1 MNIMIVDDSLTVRMD
16 LDEAFRAAG
25 FSTSLCASAADARR
39 TLALSQTDLVVL
51 DVLLPDGD
59 GISLLRELRNAES
72 TSKVPVL
79 LLSSADEVADRLRGL
94 AQGAH
99 EFVGKPY
106 DAVSV
111 VRRAA
116 RLLKEERENAVPESA
131 SLDALILVI
140 DDSPTYRNE
149 LTACLLA
156 SNYQVIQASSAEEG
170 LQIAADIHPNAII
183 VDGIMPTM
191 SGAAFLQKL
200 RLDPGLSRTLCLL
213 LTGADEPES
222 EVAAL
227 EGGADAYARKKD
239 GLDVLL
245 ARLRAM
251 LRSAE
256 KPSLKRVGAS
266 LLSPK
271 RVLAVDDSVTYLE
284 RLADE
289 LRSEGYDVVRA
300 RSGVEALALLKGERV
315 DCVVLD
321 LLMPGLSGKETCQ
334 KIKADHRLRDTP
346 VIILT
351 SNDTR
356 DAIIEGINAGADD
369 YVGKSATFDVIKAR
383 LLAQLR
389 RKQIEDENREI
400 RDSLL
405 RKETETIIAQEV
417 ADARKDLLDK
427 LSEQNEILGFHVA
440 ELRRVNLELQSFAYS
455 VSHDLRQPLRGLTG
469 FSRAL
474 LDRYGDKLDEQG
486 KHYLERIHSS
496 GERMGRLVDG
506 LLVLSRVSQSPLES
520 RAVPAGKIARK
531 ILQSLQES
539 EPGRKAEIDIDESL
553 VVRGDPNLME
563 SVLQNLLAN
572 AWKFTRERE
581 LTHITFGREGKGY
594 FVRDNGAGFDMAQA
608 DRLFGA
614 FQRFHSASRFEGT
627 GVGLATVQRIIHR
640 HGGKIWAESELER
653 GTTFFFTLAEGA
665 SIPPSDET
673 ARVTSR
679 ESRATP

>member
-1 MNIMIVDDSLTVRMD
+1 MNVVIVDDSLTVRMD
-16 LDEAFRAAG
+16 LDEAFRNAG
-25 FSTSLCASAADARR
+25 FSTSLCSSTAEARR
-39 TLALSQTDLVVL
+39 TLAFSHADLVIL

-59 GISLLRELRNAES
+59 GISLLRELRNSES
-72 TSKVPVL
+72 TRTIPVL

-106 DAVSV
+106 DALSV
-111 VRRAA
+111 VRRATRILHEKRA
-116 RLLKEERENAVPESA
+116 NDAPDDA
-131 SLDALILVI
+131 SEKVLILVI

-149 LTACLLA
+149 LSECLLA
-156 SNYQVIQASSAEEG
+156 SNYQTLQASSGEEG
-170 LQIAADIHPNAII
+170 LRIAADARPNAII

-191 SGAAFLQKL
+191 TGAAFLQKI
-200 RLDPGLSRTLCLL
+200 RLDPGLSRTPCLL
-213 LTGADEPES
+213 LTGADEQES

-256 KPSLKRVGAS
+256 KPSQKRVGAS

-271 RVLAVDDSVTYLE
+271 RVLAVDDSITYLE
-284 RLADE
+284 RLAEE

-300 RSGVEALALLKGERV
+300 HSGVEALALLQGERV

-321 LLMPGLSGKETCQ
+321 LLMPGLSGKETC
-334 KIKADHRLRDTP
+334 KRIKADGALRDTP

-356 DAIIEGINAGADD
+356 DAVIDGINAGADD
-369 YVGKSATFDVIKAR
+369 YVGKSVTFDVIKAR

-405 RKETETIIAQEV
+405 RKETETLIAQQV
-417 ADARKDLLDK
+417 ADARKELLDR
-427 LSEQNEILGFHVA
+427 LSEKNEILGFHVA
-440 ELRRVNLELQSFAYS
+440 ELKRVNHELQSFAYS

-474 LDRYGDKLDEQG
+474 LDRYGDKLDDQG

-520 RAVPAGKIARK
+520 RAVQAGKIASK

-539 EPGRKAEIDIDESL
+539 EPERKAEITIDESL
-553 VVRGDPNLME
+553 VLRGDPNLME

-581 LTHITFGREGKGY
+581 LTHIAFGREGKGY
-594 FVRDNGAGFDMAQA
+594 FVRDNGAGFDMAHA

-640 HGGKIWAESELER
+640 HGGKIWAESELEH

-665 SIPPSDET
+665 SLLPSDEN
-673 ARVTSR
+673 ARATPL